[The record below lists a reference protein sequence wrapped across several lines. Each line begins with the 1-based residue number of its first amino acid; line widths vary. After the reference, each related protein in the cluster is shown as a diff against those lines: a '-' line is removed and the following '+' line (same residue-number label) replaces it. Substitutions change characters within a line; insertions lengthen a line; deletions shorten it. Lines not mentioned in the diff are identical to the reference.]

1 MTRVFVLDDHDV
13 VRRGL
18 KELLEDNGDIEVVGE
33 ASTAGEARSGIPLAE
48 PDVAVL
54 DVRLS
59 DGSGVQVCREI
70 RSRHPEIKC
79 VMFSAFD
86 DEVAIVESILAG
98 ASGYVLK
105 QIKGGDIVNA
115 VRMVAG
121 GESLFEPALRVRVLD
136 DAATTST
143 GQRARR
149 AAVAPATVTRP
160 GRGRD

>member
-18 KELLEDNGDIEVVGE
+18 KELLEDSGDIEVVGE
-33 ASTAGEARSGIPLAE
+33 AGTAGDALSGIPLAE

-54 DVRLS
+54 DVRLA
-59 DGSGVQVCREI
+59 DGSGVEVCREI

-86 DEVAIVESILAG
+86 DEVTVVESILAG
-98 ASGYVLK
+98 ASGFVLK

-115 VRMVAG
+115 VRVVAS
-121 GESLFEPALRVRVLD
+121 GESLFEPALRGRVLD
-136 DAATTST
+136 NGPEGGNGA
-143 GQRARR
+143 
-149 AAVAPATVTRP
+149 
-160 GRGRD
+160 

>member
-18 KELLEDNGDIEVVGE
+18 KELLEDSGDIEVVGE
-33 ASTAGEARSGIPLAE
+33 AGTAVEARSGIPLAE

-59 DGSGVQVCREI
+59 DGNGVEVCREI

-79 VMFSAFD
+79 VMLSAFD
-86 DEVAIVESILAG
+86 DEVTIIASILAG

-115 VRMVAG
+115 VRMVAS

-136 DAATTST
+136 DAARTST
-143 GQRARR
+143 ARRARR
-149 AAVAPATVTRP
+149 ASLTPANVTPP
-160 GRGRD
+160 GRDQD

>member
-59 DGSGVQVCREI
+59 DGSGVEVCREI

-79 VMFSAFD
+79 VMLSAFD

-115 VRMVAG
+115 VRMVAS

-136 DAATTST
+136 AEKTST
-143 GQRARR
+143 ARSATR
-149 AAVAPATVTRP
+149 AAVAPATATRP

>member
-18 KELLEDNGDIEVVGE
+18 KELLEDTGDLEVVGE
-33 ASTAGEARSGIPLAE
+33 AGTAVDARSGIPLAE

-59 DGSGVQVCREI
+59 DGNGVEVCREI

-79 VMFSAFD
+79 VMLSAFD
-86 DEVAIVESILAG
+86 DEVTVIASILAG

-115 VRMVAG
+115 VRMVAS

-136 DAATTST
+136 NLPEDDHGA
-143 GQRARR
+143 
-149 AAVAPATVTRP
+149 
-160 GRGRD
+160 

>member
-1 MTRVFVLDDHDV
+1 VTRVFVLDDHDV

-18 KELLEDNGDIEVVGE
+18 KELLEDSGDIEVVGE
-33 ASTAGEARSGIPLAE
+33 AGTAVEARSGIPLAE

-59 DGSGVQVCREI
+59 DGNGVEVCREI

-79 VMFSAFD
+79 VMLSAFD
-86 DEVAIVESILAG
+86 DEVTVIASILAG

-115 VRMVAG
+115 VRVVAS

-136 DAATTST
+136 NRPEDAH
-143 GQRARR
+143 RA
-149 AAVAPATVTRP
+149 
-160 GRGRD
+160 

>member
-18 KELLEDNGDIEVVGE
+18 KELLEDSGDIEVVGE
-33 ASTAGEARSGIPLAE
+33 AGTAVEALSGIPLAE

-59 DGSGVQVCREI
+59 DGSGVEVCREI
-70 RSRHPEIKC
+70 RSQHPEIKC

-86 DEVAIVESILAG
+86 DEVTVVESILAG
-98 ASGYVLK
+98 ASGFVLK

-115 VRMVAG
+115 VRVVAS
-121 GESLFEPALRVRVLD
+121 GESLFEPALRGRVLD
-136 DAATTST
+136 D
-143 GQRARR
+143 GPEDGNG
-149 AAVAPATVTRP
+149 V
-160 GRGRD
+160 

>member
-33 ASTAGEARSGIPLAE
+33 AGTAVEALMRIPLAE

-59 DGSGVQVCREI
+59 DGNGVEVCREI

-86 DEVAIVESILAG
+86 DEVTIVESILAG
-98 ASGYVLK
+98 ASGFVLK
-105 QIKGGDIVNA
+105 QIRGGEIVDA
-115 VRMVAG
+115 VRVVAS
-121 GESLFEPALRVRVLD
+121 GESLFEPALKVRVLD
-136 DAATTST
+136 NGSDGEHGA
-143 GQRARR
+143 
-149 AAVAPATVTRP
+149 
-160 GRGRD
+160 

>member
-18 KELLEDNGDIEVVGE
+18 TELLQDTSDIEVVGE
-33 ASTAGEARSGIPLAE
+33 AGTALEARAEIPLAE

-59 DGSGVQVCREI
+59 DGSGVEVCREI

-79 VMFSAFD
+79 VMLSAFD
-86 DEVAIVESILAG
+86 DEVTIIASILAG

-115 VRMVAG
+115 VRMVAS

-136 DAATTST
+136 GSEDEH
-143 GQRARR
+143 
-149 AAVAPATVTRP
+149 VA
-160 GRGRD
+160 

>member
-18 KELLEDNGDIEVVGE
+18 KELLEDSGDIDVVGE
-33 ASTAGEARSGIPLAE
+33 AGTAVEALLAIPLAD

-59 DGSGVQVCREI
+59 DGNGVEVCREI

-86 DEVAIVESILAG
+86 DEVTIVESILAG
-98 ASGYVLK
+98 ASGFVLK

-115 VRMVAG
+115 VRVVAS
-121 GESLFEPALRVRVLD
+121 GESLFEPELRVRVLD
-136 DAATTST
+136 NGPDDEH
-143 GQRARR
+143 G
-149 AAVAPATVTRP
+149 
-160 GRGRD
+160 

>member
-18 KELLEDNGDIEVVGE
+18 KELLEDSGDIEVVGE
-33 ASTAGEARSGIPLAE
+33 AGTAVEGRSGIPLTE

-59 DGSGVQVCREI
+59 DGSGVEVCREI
-70 RSRHPEIKC
+70 RLRHPEIKC

-86 DEVAIVESILAG
+86 DEVAIVESIVAG

-115 VRMVAG
+115 VRMVAS
-121 GESLFEPALRVRVLD
+121 GESLFEPALRGRVLD
-136 DAATTST
+136 DAASTST
-143 GQRARR
+143 GDGQGAR
-149 AAVAPATVTRP
+149 PQHP
-160 GRGRD
+160 PP

>member
-18 KELLEDNGDIEVVGE
+18 KELLEDSGDIEVVGE
-33 ASTAGEARSGIPLAE
+33 AGTAVEARSGIPLAE

-59 DGSGVQVCREI
+59 DGNGVEVCREI

-79 VMFSAFD
+79 VMLSTFD
-86 DEVAIVESILAG
+86 DEVTHRVNLG
-98 ASGYVLK
+98 GRSGFVLK

-115 VRMVAG
+115 VRMVAS
-121 GESLFEPALRVRVLD
+121 GESLFEPALSARVLD
-136 DAATTST
+136 NGPEDE
-143 GQRARR
+143 
-149 AAVAPATVTRP
+149 
-160 GRGRD
+160 RGA

>member
-1 MTRVFVLDDHDV
+1 VTRVFVLDDHDV

-18 KELLEDNGDIEVVGE
+18 KELLEDSGDIEVVGE
-33 ASTAGEARSGIPLAE
+33 AGTAVEALLGIPLAK

-59 DGSGVQVCREI
+59 DGNGVAVCREI

-86 DEVAIVESILAG
+86 DEVTIVESILAG
-98 ASGYVLK
+98 ASGFVLK
-105 QIKGGDIVNA
+105 QIKSVDIVNA
-115 VRMVAG
+115 VRVVAS

-136 DAATTST
+136 NGAEDEHGA
-143 GQRARR
+143 
-149 AAVAPATVTRP
+149 
-160 GRGRD
+160 

>member
-18 KELLEDNGDIEVVGE
+18 KELLEDSGDIEVVGE
-33 ASTAGEARSGIPLAE
+33 ASTVAAARSGIPLAE
-48 PDVAVL
+48 PDVVVL
-54 DVRLS
+54 DVRLP

-70 RSRHPEIKC
+70 RARHPEIKC

-86 DEVAIVESILAG
+86 DEVAIVDSILAG

-115 VRMVAG
+115 VRMVAS
-121 GESLFEPALRVRVLD
+121 GESLFEPALRVRVLNGVGED
-136 DAATTST
+136 MH
-143 GQRARR
+143 GE
-149 AAVAPATVTRP
+149 
-160 GRGRD
+160 